1 MLAVLERIFK
11 ECYALFYWLSLG
23 VMNVLTVVSVI
34 SVLSVRSFVDVING
48 EESPPPQNKHKN
60 FLLIIETFVFVVCV
74 MCVATSVKSLSG
86 PDCNA

>member
-1 MLAVLERIFK
+1 MLAVLERLFK

-48 EESPPPQNKHKN
+48 EESPPHKTN
-60 FLLIIETFVFVVCV
+60 IK
-74 MCVATSVKSLSG
+74 TSF
-86 PDCNA
+86 

>member
-48 EESPPPQNKHKN
+48 EKSPPPQNKPKN
-60 FLLIIETFVFVVCV
+60 FLL
-74 MCVATSVKSLSG
+74 SG
-86 PDCNA
+86 LNED